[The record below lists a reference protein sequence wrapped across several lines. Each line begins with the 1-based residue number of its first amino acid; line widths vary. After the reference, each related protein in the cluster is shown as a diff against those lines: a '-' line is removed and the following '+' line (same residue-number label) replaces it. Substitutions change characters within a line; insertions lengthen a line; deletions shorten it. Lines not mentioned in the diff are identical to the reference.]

1 MKKSTK
7 YEGGSLFTIR
17 FPNTTP
23 DIVLD
28 TLNEL
33 KEEHGR
39 EFTSKIIDLWNNMFS
54 EGKQVNDNHY
64 LHLPIP
70 AFLTEEQRKTL
81 DSKEFQDMMS
91 SLAYFLLTKTITPA
105 LQNAPI
111 YFGSAPINASTVG
124 PVPTI
129 GQQLITEEKSEIIME
144 ESTEIEETV
153 NQEVSQE
160 ALSFASKYLFDDDD
174 D

>member
-1 MKKSTK
+1 MKKAPK

-33 KEEHGR
+33 KEKHGR
-39 EFTSKIIDLWNNMFS
+39 EFTSKIIDLWSNMFS
-54 EGKQVNDNHY
+54 EGKQTNNTHY

-70 AFLTEEQRKTL
+70 VFLTEEQRKTL

-105 LQNAPI
+105 LENAPI
-111 YFGSAPINASTVG
+111 YFGSAPINTASVVPTVG
-124 PVPTI
+124 
-129 GQQLITEEKSEIIME
+129 QQSMPEENSEIKLK
-144 ESTEIEETV
+144 ESTERKETV

-160 ALSFASKYLFDDDD
+160 ALNFASKFLFDDDD
-174 D
+174 E

>member
-54 EGKQVNDNHY
+54 EGKQVNDNHF
-64 LHLPIP
+64 LHLQLPV
-70 AFLTEEQRKTL
+70 FLTEEQRKTL
-81 DSKEFQDMMS
+81 ASKEFQDMMS

-111 YFGSAPINASTVG
+111 YFGSAPINAATVV
-124 PVPTI
+124 PVPTV
-129 GQQLITEEKSEIIME
+129 GQQAITEEKSEIKMD
-144 ESTEIEETV
+144 ESTEIETV
-153 NQEVSQE
+153 NQEVSEE

-174 D
+174 E

>member
-1 MKKSTK
+1 MKKAPK

-23 DIVLD
+23 DIVLE

-33 KEEHGR
+33 KEKHGR
-39 EFTSKIIDLWNNMFS
+39 EFTSKIIDLWSNMFS
-54 EGKQVNDNHY
+54 EGKQTNNKHY
-64 LHLPIP
+64 LHLPMP
-70 AFLTEEQRKTL
+70 VFLTEEQRKTL

-105 LQNAPI
+105 LENAPI
-111 YFGSAPINASTVG
+111 YFGSAPINTTSVVPTVG
-124 PVPTI
+124 
-129 GQQLITEEKSEIIME
+129 QQSITVEKAELKLKESPEIK
-144 ESTEIEETV
+144 ETV

-160 ALSFASKYLFDDDD
+160 ALNFASKFLFDDDD

>member
-1 MKKSTK
+1 MKKATK

-39 EFTSKIIDLWNNMFS
+39 EFTSKVIELWNNMFS
-54 EGKQVNDNHY
+54 EGKQVNDNHF
-64 LHLPIP
+64 LHLQLPLI
-70 AFLTEEQRKTL
+70 LTEEQRKTL
-81 DSKEFQDMMS
+81 AGKEFQDMMS

-111 YFGSAPINASTVG
+111 YFGSAPINAATVVPVSTVG
-124 PVPTI
+124 
-129 GQQLITEEKSEIIME
+129 QQPITEEKLEIK
-144 ESTEIEETV
+144 ETV
-153 NQEVSQE
+153 HQEVSQE

-174 D
+174 E

>member
-1 MKKSTK
+1 MKKAPK

-23 DIVLD
+23 DIVLE

-33 KEEHGR
+33 KEKHGR
-39 EFTSKIIDLWNNMFS
+39 EFTSKIIDLWSNMFS
-54 EGKQVNDNHY
+54 EGKQTNNNHY
-64 LHLPIP
+64 LHLPMP
-70 AFLTEEQRKTL
+70 VFLTEEQRKTL

-105 LQNAPI
+105 LENAPI
-111 YFGSAPINASTVG
+111 YFGSAPINTASVVPTVG
-124 PVPTI
+124 
-129 GQQLITEEKSEIIME
+129 QQSMPEENSEIKLK
-144 ESTEIEETV
+144 ESTERKETV

-160 ALSFASKYLFDDDD
+160 ALNFASKFLFDDDD
-174 D
+174 E